1 MFSTLL
7 ASGATDAVFF
17 TNGTHTYSREVIIKA
32 AASLSHRLPPQPQVI
47 NLFNDR
53 HAFMVV
59 LLAVGMRSGTLLL
72 PASHTQHAMDT
83 MLSAYAKAPVW
94 VASESRIFDRPGVLW
109 LDSDDI
115 YAALN
120 SAVACPDTSI
130 VPVFDLTSDVV
141 MFTSGSTGTPKAVRK
156 TWHTMAVLGRAALQ
170 RLGWQASPPWVVAT
184 VPQQHMYG
192 FEATMLWPLL
202 SGARVFNARPLF
214 PEDIQSAVNE
224 AQRLSQGLMQ
234 REVWLVSTP
243 LHLQKLLDYGVTF
256 NVPKL
261 TILSATAPLSVD
273 LAKALAQRF
282 NARVVEIYG
291 STETASLAT
300 REPANTPFW
309 TLYDH
314 YQLFE
319 QAGLFSL
326 HIPDLALTLPL
337 HDTLRCVD
345 ERRFELLGRQT
356 DLVKVAG
363 KRASLADL
371 NAALLGVEGVEDGC
385 FWYDSA
391 SDRMQAVVVSQLDSA
406 TLRARLVPLMDA
418 VFLPRRCYFVAALP
432 RNATGKLPQQAVTE
446 LIARLQE
453 AS

>member
-1 MFSTLL
+1 MVFSTVL
-7 ASGATDAVFF
+7 ASGSKDTVFF
-17 TNGTHTYSREVIIKA
+17 TDGTHAYSREVIFKA
-32 AASLSHRLPPQPQVI
+32 AATLSGRLPPQAKVI
-47 NLFNDR
+47 NLFSDR

-72 PASHTQHAMDT
+72 PANHTHRAIDT
-83 MLSAYAKAPVW
+83 ILTDYSNVPVW
-94 VASESRIFDRPGVLW
+94 VASELQIFDRPGVSW
-109 LDSDDI
+109 IDSEDI
-115 YAALN
+115 HHALNAAL
-120 SAVACPDTSI
+120 ACPQTAMA
-130 VPVFDLTSDVV
+130 PEFDMDSDVV

-156 TWHTMAVLGRAALQ
+156 TWHALGVLGQAALQ
-170 RLGWQASPPWVVAT
+170 RLGWKTSAPMVVTT
-184 VPQQHMYG
+184 VPQQHMFG

-202 SGARVFNARPLF
+202 SGASVFNARPLF
-214 PEDIQSAVNE
+214 PEDIQSAVNK
-224 AQRLSQGLMQ
+224 AQRLTQGD
-234 REVWLVSTP
+234 VWLVSTP

-256 NVPKL
+256 NVPHL
-261 TILSATAPLSVD
+261 TLLSATAPLS
-273 LAKALAQRF
+273 AALAQSLAERF

-300 REPANTPFW
+300 REPANSALW
-309 TLYDH
+309 TLYDN

-326 HIPDLALTLPL
+326 HIPDLALTIPL
-337 HDTLRCVD
+337 HDTLRQVD

-391 SDRMQAVVVSQLDSA
+391 SDRMQVVVVSQIDCAS
-406 TLRARLVPLMDA
+406 LRARLVPLMDA

-432 RNATGKLPQQAVTE
+432 RNATGKLPQQAVAE

-453 AS
+453 TSSC